1 MIHIVYLTDLQKKI
15 ETKQALDAQ
24 LSENKIVKD
33 ELDLVKG
40 DSKVYK
46 LIGKIFIIV
55 CVGSAS
61 LKSTDLCVHYDNI
74 DFWQ

>member
-46 LIGKIFIIV
+46 LIGETLINVHLPLV
-55 CVGSAS
+55 CG
-61 LKSTDLCVHYDNI
+61 KKLCGL
-74 DFWQ
+74 